1 MILNDIEKKFIDNP
15 QCAFYFCVQKS
26 KKGTR
31 GLLMR
36 LEGCK
41 KEGSITTLYLQ
52 GFQYTLVQNLN
63 TILSPHCSRLWNSY
77 RFDFN
82 KHFIPLVSPSKNCRI
97 SRMGFQGIE
106 VNDHISIEHFDNLSL
121 LHWVSS
127 GRNFQARSNPNAIP
141 LLWRRGNNSLVV
153 EFHILIGNKQPDK
166 YIALFCD
173 ICWIR

>member
-1 MILNDIEKKFIDNP
+1 MIGIEKKFIDNS
-15 QCAFYFCVQKS
+15 QCAFHFCVQKS

-52 GFQYTLVQNLN
+52 GFQYTLVQYFQDNFSVYE
-63 TILSPHCSRLWNSY
+63 TVY
-77 RFDFN
+77 RFNFN

-106 VNDHISIEHFDNLSL
+106 VNDHISIERFDNLSL

-141 LLWRRGNNSLVV
+141 LL
-153 EFHILIGNKQPDK
+153 
-166 YIALFCD
+166 
-173 ICWIR
+173 

>member
-52 GFQYTLVQNLN
+52 GFQYTLVQYFQDNFSVYE
-63 TILSPHCSRLWNSY
+63 TVY

-141 LLWRRGNNSLVV
+141 LL
-153 EFHILIGNKQPDK
+153 
-166 YIALFCD
+166 
-173 ICWIR
+173 

>member
-1 MILNDIEKKFIDNP
+1 
-15 QCAFYFCVQKS
+15 
-26 KKGTR
+26 
-31 GLLMR
+31 MR

-52 GFQYTLVQNLN
+52 GFQYTLVQYFQDNFSVYE
-63 TILSPHCSRLWNSY
+63 TVY

-106 VNDHISIEHFDNLSL
+106 VNDHISIERFDNLSL

-141 LLWRRGNNSLVV
+141 LL
-153 EFHILIGNKQPDK
+153 
-166 YIALFCD
+166 
-173 ICWIR
+173 

>member
-52 GFQYTLVQNLN
+52 GFQYTLVQYFQDDFSVYE
-63 TILSPHCSRLWNSY
+63 TVY

-106 VNDHISIEHFDNLSL
+106 VNDHISIERFDNLSL

-141 LLWRRGNNSLVV
+141 LL
-153 EFHILIGNKQPDK
+153 
-166 YIALFCD
+166 
-173 ICWIR
+173 

>member
-1 MILNDIEKKFIDNP
+1 MIIEKKFIDNP

-52 GFQYTLVQNLN
+52 GFQYTLVQYFQDNFSVYE
-63 TILSPHCSRLWNSY
+63 TVY

-106 VNDHISIEHFDNLSL
+106 VNDHISIERFDNLSL

-141 LLWRRGNNSLVV
+141 LL
-153 EFHILIGNKQPDK
+153 
-166 YIALFCD
+166 
-173 ICWIR
+173 

>member
-15 QCAFYFCVQKS
+15 QCAFHFCVQKS

-52 GFQYTLVQNLN
+52 GFQYTLVQYFQDNFSVYE
-63 TILSPHCSRLWNSY
+63 TVY

-106 VNDHISIEHFDNLSL
+106 VNDHISIERFDNLSL

-127 GRNFQARSNPNAIP
+127 GRNFQAHSNPNAIP
-141 LLWRRGNNSLVV
+141 LL
-153 EFHILIGNKQPDK
+153 
-166 YIALFCD
+166 
-173 ICWIR
+173 

>member
-1 MILNDIEKKFIDNP
+1 MIIEKKFIDNP

-41 KEGSITTLYLQ
+41 KEGSITTLYLP
-52 GFQYTLVQNLN
+52 GFQYTLVQYFQDNFSVYE
-63 TILSPHCSRLWNSY
+63 TAY

-106 VNDHISIEHFDNLSL
+106 VNDHISIERFDNLSL

-141 LLWRRGNNSLVV
+141 LL
-153 EFHILIGNKQPDK
+153 
-166 YIALFCD
+166 
-173 ICWIR
+173 

>member
-52 GFQYTLVQNLN
+52 GYQYTPLVQ
-63 TILSPHCSRLWNSY
+63 
-77 RFDFN
+77 DF
-82 KHFIPLVSPSKNCRI
+82 
-97 SRMGFQGIE
+97 Q
-106 VNDHISIEHFDNLSL
+106 
-121 LHWVSS
+121 
-127 GRNFQARSNPNAIP
+127 RNFVASNIYHC
-141 LLWRRGNNSLVV
+141 NSIV
-153 EFHILIGNKQPDK
+153 PDIIF
-166 YIALFCD
+166 YLTLEMNE
-173 ICWIR
+173 

>member
-1 MILNDIEKKFIDNP
+1 MIIEKKFIDNP

-52 GFQYTLVQNLN
+52 GTLVQYFQDDFSVSE
-63 TILSPHCSRLWNSY
+63 TVYH
-77 RFDFN
+77 FDFN

-106 VNDHISIEHFDNLSL
+106 VNDHISIERFDNLSL

-141 LLWRRGNNSLVV
+141 LL
-153 EFHILIGNKQPDK
+153 
-166 YIALFCD
+166 
-173 ICWIR
+173 

>member
-1 MILNDIEKKFIDNP
+1 MIIEKKFIDNP

-52 GFQYTLVQNLN
+52 GFQYTLVQYFQDNFSVYE
-63 TILSPHCSRLWNSY
+63 TVY

-106 VNDHISIEHFDNLSL
+106 VNDHISIERFDNLSL

-141 LLWRRGNNSLVV
+141 LLWRRGNNSLIV
-153 EFHILIGNKQPDK
+153 EFHIPIVNKQRDK
-166 YIALFCD
+166 
-173 ICWIR
+173 

>member
-1 MILNDIEKKFIDNP
+1 MLSQEELFSFVFWRYQKYIFNDIEKKFIDNL

-52 GFQYTLVQNLN
+52 GFQYTLVQYFQDNF
-63 TILSPHCSRLWNSY
+63 SVWNS
-77 RFDFN
+77 FNFN

-106 VNDHISIEHFDNLSL
+106 VNDHISIERFDNLSL

-141 LLWRRGNNSLVV
+141 LLWRRGNNSRVV
-153 EFHILIGNKQPDK
+153 EFHI
-166 YIALFCD
+166 
-173 ICWIR
+173 

>member
-52 GFQYTLVQNLN
+52 GFQYTLVQDFQHNFVVVN
-63 TILSPHCSRLWNSY
+63 CNS
-77 RFDFN
+77 
-82 KHFIPLVSPSKNCRI
+82 IV
-97 SRMGFQGIE
+97 
-106 VNDHISIEHFDNLSL
+106 
-121 LHWVSS
+121 
-127 GRNFQARSNPNAIP
+127 
-141 LLWRRGNNSLVV
+141 
-153 EFHILIGNKQPDK
+153 PDIIF
-166 YIALFCD
+166 YLTLEMNE
-173 ICWIR
+173 